1 MRVRSA
7 ICRDTVQALAGREA
21 RDTEPTEPGPG
32 PAARTARAHEVGLL
46 LDRQQPG

>member
-21 RDTEPTEPGPG
+21 RDAQPWEPVPGV
-32 PAARTARAHEVGLL
+32 AASAARAHQGGLL
-46 LDRQQPG
+46 RDAQQFR